1 MEARDMRH
9 DEEAEIKVVLAQL
22 RHAYDH
28 LVNGTAKHPQ
38 QMANGLIGPQIARLE
53 RLITPGQPVPPV
65 TVRLPRFKRLARP
78 IFGRKIV

>member
-53 RLITPGQPVPPV
+53 RLITPGQPPMMIIRPA
-65 TVRLPRFKRLARP
+65 RKKRLAQS
-78 IFGRKIV
+78 IFKRKIV